1 MGLTKRVDAL
11 LDLSRYQPEH
21 EENKVVAWPKKTRPG
36 VKKDISIEITA
47 KQLGEKIE
55 GSPVEAGSS
64 ESEAAGAGE
73 SGEEK
78 TEEAKAEET
87 GKGKDEL

>member
-1 MGLTKRVDAL
+1 M
-11 LDLSRYQPEH
+11 
-21 EENKVVAWPKKTRPG
+21 VAWPKKTRPG

-47 KQLGEKIE
+47 SQLGEKAEVSPAE
-55 GSPVEAGSS
+55 GGS
-64 ESEAAGAGE
+64 EGSEAAEE
-73 SGEEK
+73 SAEK